1 MQKQKLANSVLLFY
15 SAKDHGF
22 LTANLLYVDH
32 LNIIHQ
38 NVKFVERNMIKPTVF

>member
-22 LTANLLYVDH
+22 LTANMLYADH
-32 LNIIHQ
+32 VSITHQ
-38 NVKFVERNMIKPTVF
+38 NVKFVERDMIKPTVC